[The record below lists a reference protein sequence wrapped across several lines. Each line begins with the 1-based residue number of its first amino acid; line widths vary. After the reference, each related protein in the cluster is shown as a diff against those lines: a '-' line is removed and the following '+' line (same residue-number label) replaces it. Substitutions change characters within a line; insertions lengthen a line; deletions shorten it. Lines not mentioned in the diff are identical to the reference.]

1 MLNTIYYT
9 HMLYIVGTPIGNLG
23 DISDR
28 MRKTLTDV
36 DVIIM
41 ESIADS
47 QKLLNILGI
56 KGKKFIK
63 YNEKNATSAM
73 PAILEVLK
81 KNNAAFVTSAGMP
94 GISDPGAGLVRAA
107 RKAGI
112 AIAVI
117 PGPSAL
123 ASAIAA
129 SGIRAKEFTFI
140 SFPPKKAGQLKHM
153 FEKYSMQQTVLVFF
167 ESTFRI
173 VKTMTALYE
182 AVPDCF
188 VCVAKEMT
196 KIHEAYLEGTP
207 AEVLNCFVSDTKLE
221 KGEFVVLVDF
231 Q

>member
-1 MLNTIYYT
+1 
-9 HMLYIVGTPIGNLG
+9 MLYIVGTPIGNLG

-28 MRKTLTDV
+28 MRKTLADV

-41 ESIADS
+41 ESISDS
-47 QKLLNILGI
+47 QKLLSILGI

-63 YNEKNATSAM
+63 YNEKNATSVM

-81 KNNAAFVTSAGMP
+81 KDNAAFITSAGMP

-112 AIAVI
+112 GVGII

-129 SGIRAKEFTFI
+129 SGVRAREFTFI
-140 SFPPKKAGQLKHM
+140 SFPPKKEGALKNVFKKYHN
-153 FEKYSMQQTVLVFF
+153 EKTVLIFF

-173 VKTMTALYE
+173 VKTITALWE
-182 AVPDCF
+182 TIPDCF

-196 KIHEAYLEGTP
+196 KIHEMYLEGTP
-207 AEVLNCFVSDTKLE
+207 AEVLDRFASDTKLE
-221 KGEFVVLVDF
+221 KGEFVILVDF